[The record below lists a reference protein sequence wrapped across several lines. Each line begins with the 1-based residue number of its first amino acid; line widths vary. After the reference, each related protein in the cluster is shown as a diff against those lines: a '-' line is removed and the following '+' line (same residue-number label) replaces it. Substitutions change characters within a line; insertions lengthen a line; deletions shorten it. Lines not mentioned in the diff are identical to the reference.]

1 VVSVSTQRIRRRCD
15 DGFAEVIRAARLA
28 AGLSQ
33 SEVASRVGVA
43 PPTVSQWER
52 GFTTPSVPLFGG
64 LVAALGPWPLL
75 EALLSPGELSG
86 IDARAGTSRPRTTTS
101 GGGLGVTIRAAR
113 QATGLTQAQLALRLG
128 VGQSAVSLWEHGR
141 TLPTLPLLRRLVG
154 VLGPWPLLG
163 ALLPSGEAGP
173 GEAVAAVT
181 LAPRSPAWQPSR
193 EELARL
199 VRQERRSDQE
209 LADRYGQPI
218 GTILRWRRAY
228 RLDRA
233 APPPRT
239 AGWPPRPSREE
250 LARLAIQESRSDQE
264 LADRYGRSAKTI
276 KSWRALY
283 GLARKPGRVDRARL
297 LALWRKDMPAGEIAQ
312 EVGCTPR
319 TVYKIAKAAG
329 IHEASGAR
337 PRARRQDPVDRTRLL
352 AMWRQGVPV
361 GEIAEAVGCKPGT
374 VYKIA
379 EAAGAYV
386 ISGQRPAPG
395 DAARP
400 WPPSSSGSAAS
411 TIHPAGQ
418 ATAGGHQTNLTRPTR
433 SGEPGPAPSRESGI
447 LAVD

>member
-1 VVSVSTQRIRRRCD
+1 VIRR
-15 DGFAEVIRAARLA
+15 ARLA
-28 AGLSQ
+28 AGLTQ
-33 SEVASRVGVA
+33 SEVASEIGVEQS
-43 PPTVSQWER
+43 TVSVWEGGR
-52 GFTTPSVPLFGG
+52 AIPTVPLFGE
-64 LVAALGPWPLL
+64 LVAVLGPWPLL
-75 EALLSPGELSG
+75 DALLSPDQLGNT
-86 IDARAGTSRPRTTTS
+86 DARVRMSGSRRRGS
-101 GGGLGVTIRAAR
+101 GGGVGASIRAAR
-113 QATGLTQAQLALRLG
+113 QAAGLTQAQLG
-128 VGQSAVSLWEHGR
+128 VRVGVQQSAVGQWERGR

-154 VLGPWPLLG
+154 VLGPWPLLE

-173 GEAVAAVT
+173 AEAVAAVT
-181 LAPRSPAWQPSR
+181 LAPRSPAWRPSR

-209 LADRYGQPI
+209 LADRYGQPLGI
-218 GTILRWRRAY
+218 ILRWRRAY
-228 RLDRA
+228 GLVRA

-239 AGWPPRPSREE
+239 AGRPPRPSREE
-250 LARLAIQESRSDQE
+250 LARLAIQEGRSDQE
-264 LADRYGRSAKTI
+264 LADRYGRSVKTI

-283 GLARKPGRVDRARL
+283 GLARKPSRVDRARL
-297 LALWRKDMPAGEIAQ
+297 LALWRQDIPAGEIAQ

-329 IHEASGAR
+329 IHEASGPR
-337 PRARRQDPVDRTRLL
+337 LRARRQDPVDRAQVL
-352 AMWRQGVPV
+352 AMWRQGAPV

-418 ATAGGHQTNLTRPTR
+418 ATAG
-433 SGEPGPAPSRESGI
+433 
-447 LAVD
+447 